1 MKAEVKQQNFLSDL
15 QAASEEREVV
25 IKPKQTVPTD
35 ISTMVVIDCGETHAT
50 RYDGVSGKHKT
61 VEEAVDSVVSV
72 SHEALLR
79 MPEEL
84 PSGTLLVSEAAHL
97 AVPRKGKSLAQP
109 FTTDQLFNFYENC
122 KENNIILKL
131 FPQGSTPTAL
141 ALAGLEKSDRH
152 DPVAI
157 FLFLERFP
165 QTSMM
170 NPPSNFEPSP
180 LVQEGWDWKQETTDI
195 LNFARRYNYEDPT
208 DTNVQWIKEHL
219 EEIAPQLSNRAKDV
233 FGLSVR
239 KKSGP
244 DKGNFKGVK
253 TMLIY
258 SILALMRN
266 LDGGLRM
273 RKMTGELP
281 GWGFIKKRAMPMS
294 PFHRKGGVAR
304 SNMYY
309 HGNKNYISRMMDN
322 KVLNEKDNPII
333 KKRKDFSVQEE
344 QDFRYYRGE
353 FCKSFRELFQVMKR
367 ILQNDC

>member
-1 MKAEVKQQNFLSDL
+1 MSTEVKQQNLLSDL
-15 QAASEEREVV
+15 YEASEEREVV
-25 IKPKQTVPTD
+25 IKPTQKLPINT
-35 ISTMVVIDCGETHAT
+35 STMVVIDCGETHAT

-61 VEEAVDSVVSV
+61 VEEAVNSVVSISLADV
-72 SHEALLR
+72 LKL
-79 MPEEL
+79 PEEL
-84 PSGTLLVSEAAHL
+84 PEGTILVSEYAH
-97 AVPRKGKSLAQP
+97 AGCPRKGKSLAQP
-109 FTTDQLFNFYENC
+109 FTEGQLLDLYERC
-122 KENNIILKL
+122 KQNNIVIKL
-131 FPQGSTPTAL
+131 FPQGSTPIAL
-141 ALAGLEKSDRH
+141 ALAGLEKSDKH

-157 FLFLERFP
+157 FRFLERFP

-170 NPPSNFEPSP
+170 NPPSNFELSP

-219 EEIAPQLSNRAKDV
+219 EEIAAQLSNRAKDA

-253 TMLIY
+253 TKQIY

-266 LDGGLRM
+266 LDGGLRA
-273 RKMTGELP
+273 REITGELP

-309 HGNKNYISRMMDN
+309 HGNKHYISRMMDN
-322 KVLNEKDNPII
+322 KVLNENGKRVI
-333 KKRKDFSVQEE
+333 KRRENFSPQEE

-353 FCKSFRELFQVMKR
+353 YCKSFRELFQVMKR
-367 ILQNDC
+367 MLQNDC